1 MGSIPKTA
9 SFWLTQNGLIVRGQ
23 ETHNPVGFT
32 DETRATRQKGDITGF
47 SAASRLRLRYT
58 LARMQPRNSSD
69 VLCGCCLT
77 IPGAIISQE
86 RASKIWHTF
95 SKNNCRRKFKGI
107 PIVWRVELQ
116 KRGQPHWHLTMYL
129 PAGRAGCEIRQEF
142 GYQWRRF
149 IRDTLTRS
157 DGCLP
162 WSVETD
168 EGFEFY
174 GVRWKNLRSMES
186 ATKYLAPELD
196 HESKRKQDQLGWKGR
211 QWGIINRD
219 AIDLTDWGEPVYL
232 CGAPVGRI
240 IARFKTAQDARRASG
255 RGYVGASV
263 GEHMRLPSV
272 LYGTDADI
280 LADIVRDELRRV
292 DVPRGTNV

>member
-32 DETRATRQKGDITGF
+32 EETRATRQKGDIKGF

-69 VLCGCCLT
+69 VLSGCCLT

-86 RASKIWHTF
+86 RASKIWKTF
-95 SKNNCRRKFKGI
+95 ARNNCRRKFKDI

-129 PAGRAGCEIRQEF
+129 PAGRAGCEIRYEF
-142 GYQWRRF
+142 GQEWRRF

-168 EGFEFY
+168 QGFELY
-174 GVRWKNLRSMES
+174 GVKWKNLCSMDS

-196 HESKRKQDQLGWKGR
+196 HESKHKQDQLGWKGR

-232 CGAPVGRI
+232 YGDPVGRV

-255 RGYVGASV
+255 RGYVGAGV

-292 DVPRGTNV
+292 DVR